1 MTPLTIEE
9 VRKCLAAHSSLYKWR
24 TPHYQYVMLRNLQ
37 CLWAGDHR
45 SALDVGGGTGVM
57 AHAVKVLFGLDRVSS
72 VDVENRYLSSLDI
85 DTAVFDGQAL
95 PFPDASFDCVLLF
108 NVLHHVP
115 VAARAKLLLECRR
128 VAGRGPLY
136 IKDHISRGM
145 VDDLR
150 LAALDLLGNVPFHG
164 MVTASYLRERE
175 WNDLAARTGHKV
187 EQALCGRYRTGSA
200 TLVFPNRLETSMRW
214 LPH

>member
-1 MTPLTIEE
+1 MSTITIEQ
-9 VRKCLAAHSSLYKWR
+9 VHRCMSAHLSLYKWR
-24 TPHYQYVMLRNLQ
+24 KPHYQHVMLSSLQ
-37 CLWAGDHR
+37 RLWVANHH

-57 AHAVKVLFGLDRVSS
+57 AQMVKVLFGVDRVSS
-72 VDVENRYLSSLDI
+72 VDVENRYLPSLDI
-85 DTAVFDGQAL
+85 DTAVFDGRAL
-95 PFPDASFDCVLLF
+95 PFPDGSFDCVLLF

-115 VAARAKLLLECRR
+115 VAAREQLLLECRR

-136 IKDHISRGM
+136 IKDHVSGGT

-175 WNDLAARTGHKV
+175 WNDLAVRTGHRI
-187 EQALCGRYRTGSA
+187 EQAPFADYRTGVA
-200 TLVFPNRLETSMRW
+200 TFIFPNRLETSMRW
-214 LPH
+214 LPR

>member
-1 MTPLTIEE
+1 MTTITLEDVRRCMSAHLT
-9 VRKCLAAHSSLYKWR
+9 LYKWR
-24 TPHYQYVMLRNLQ
+24 KPRYQHVMLSSLQ
-37 CLWAGDHR
+37 RLWAGHHR

-57 AHAVKVLFGLDRVSS
+57 AQTVKVLFGLQRVSS
-72 VDVENRYLSSLDI
+72 VDVENRFLPSLDI
-85 DTAVFDGQAL
+85 DTAVFDGRAL
-95 PFPDASFDCVLLF
+95 PFPDGSFDCVLLF

-115 VAARAKLLLECRR
+115 VAAREQLLLECRR

-136 IKDHISRGM
+136 IKDHISRGT

-175 WNDLAARTGHKV
+175 WNDLAVRTGHKI
-187 EQALCGRYRTGSA
+187 EQALFAEYRTGAS
-200 TLVFPNRLETSMRW
+200 TFVFPNRLETSMRW